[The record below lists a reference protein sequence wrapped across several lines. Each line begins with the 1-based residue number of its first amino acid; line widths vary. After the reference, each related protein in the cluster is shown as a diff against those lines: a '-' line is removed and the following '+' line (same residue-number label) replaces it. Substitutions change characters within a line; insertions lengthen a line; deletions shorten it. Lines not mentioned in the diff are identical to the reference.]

1 MNVLMRK
8 QGLSML
14 KDSKET
20 PKFLRLLFPATVSE
34 WEWEA
39 SEQGRGRHNL
49 SSSRKRKRNQ
59 TSKIKLHLEA
69 KVTKVHLPF

>member
-20 PKFLRLLFPATVSE
+20 PKLLRLLFPVTVSE

-39 SEQGRGRHNL
+39 SERGRGRHNL
-49 SSSRKRKRNQ
+49 SSSRKR
-59 TSKIKLHLEA
+59 T
-69 KVTKVHLPF
+69 